1 MAGQV
6 YTGSELG
13 SGITTELRLDDDPPQ
28 LLVAAIGWESG
39 MRGSGL
45 RAGDFIVAV
54 DGQPVT
60 RLSPDEQRTQGP
72 RLPGQYQEAQRWADA
87 GRQEGHALKLTVRRK
102 AHPQGWQVLEVQGTL
117 RHARSWR
124 SDGNAVLL
132 CENGPD
138 NYERDGYND
147 AWPGWLDKL
156 GTQMRAIATFAR
168 WRPGLTTSYELKNLL
183 EQQPR
188 VELLLRKY
196 PGAFADAVKADFDDA
211 VAAMRGARFELGEAE
226 LAYRRADEERIAE
239 IAAAARQAWQALLGK
254 QAGRLIQPAFPAQ
267 HPVHGRREEVV
278 GRSVLLERLSP
289 RQWVSE
295 VDHGWFAAGSDGDGW
310 YFLDM
315 ESPGAQRMLMALRRY
330 QRLVSNRVREEYTLL
345 ARVIPEARV
354 LVMNEVGRW
363 GLQVELQAALIGDA
377 LCVEVEGDD
386 PQPSFAGEAA
396 LLAAHSDAPAAD
408 ATPAQVLEALIASI
422 KAADIATWRT
432 LFADWLV
439 RDNPDG
445 SPQVCHLM
453 QRIRDEE
460 FERSRSSFG
469 GRLFDARVAWVGEP
483 RAVTTGKEYEG
494 ASRVEEV
501 QAEIQHVGRFDG
513 DQGPEYRGFMDVTV
527 NRFWTLQRIDG
538 GPWRI
543 ATLQSI

>member
-1 MAGQV
+1 MPGQV
-6 YTGSELG
+6 YTGSELS
-13 SGITTELRLDDDPPQ
+13 SGITTELRLDDDPPR
-28 LLVAAIGWESG
+28 LLVGSIGWESG

-87 GRQEGHALKLTVRRK
+87 GRQEGHVVKFTVRRK
-102 AHPQGWQVLEVQGTL
+102 AWPQGWQTLEVQGTL
-117 RHARSWR
+117 RYARSYR

-138 NYERDGYND
+138 NYERDGFND

-156 GTQMRAIATFAR
+156 GTQMRGIATFAR
-168 WRPGLTTSYELKNLL
+168 WRPGLTTPYELKTLL
-183 EQQPR
+183 EQAPR
-188 VELLLRKY
+188 VELLASKY

-211 VAAMRGARFELGEAE
+211 VAAMRGARFELTDAD

-239 IAAAARQAWQALLGK
+239 VACAAHGAWQAVLGR
-254 QAGRLIQPAFPAQ
+254 QAGRLIQPAFPAE
-267 HPVHGRREEVV
+267 HPVHGRRDEVV
-278 GRSVLLERLSP
+278 GRSVLLERLST

-295 VDHGWFAAGSDGDGW
+295 VNHGYFAAGSDSEGW

-330 QRLVSNRVREEYTLL
+330 QRLVSNRIREEYTLL
-345 ARVIPEARV
+345 ARVLPEARV
-354 LVMNEVGRW
+354 LVMNGVGRW

-377 LCVEVEGDD
+377 LCVEVEGED
-386 PQPSFAGEAA
+386 PKPPFAGEAV
-396 LLAAHSDAPAAD
+396 LLAARSDAPPPD
-408 ATPAQVLEALIASI
+408 APPARVLEAMIACI
-422 KAADIATWRT
+422 KAADVTTWRT

-439 RDNPDG
+439 RNNLDG

-453 QRIRDEE
+453 QNIRDEE
-460 FERSRSSFG
+460 FERSRASFG
-469 GRLFDARVAWVGEP
+469 GRLFDARVAWVGDA
-483 RAVTTGKEYEG
+483 RVLTTGKEYEG
-494 ASRVEEV
+494 ASKVEEV
-501 QAEIQHVGRFDG
+501 EAEIQHIGRFDG
-513 DQGPEYRGFMDVTV
+513 EQGPEYRGFMDVTV